1 MEKDDE
7 PPQPC
12 SLEDILNLE
21 NNSPAFGVTYEAL
34 DLIPEEG
41 VTLIYRGFHNIQ
53 MSLEIYKGLD
63 SDELLAVAYIS
74 GRDKR
79 FNSHHAEINMQVSP
93 KGFPEFV
100 ERAYN
105 NFRKSRNGAY
115 PELVDNLIIQFKDS
129 DEARKLRYSQ
139 ISPIEQ
145 ENFMKSYSSDY
156 ICSNK
161 ENPYAPNA
169 YSEPETK
176 KQKIEKILENLKN
189 LSNLAKNH

>member
-7 PPQPC
+7 PPQPS

-21 NNSPAFGVTYEAL
+21 NNSLAFGVTSEAL
-34 DLIPEEG
+34 NLIPEEG

-53 MSLEIYKGLD
+53 MSLEVYKKLN
-63 SDELLAVAYIS
+63 SDEILSVGYVS

-79 FNSHHAEINMQVSP
+79 FNSHHAEVNMQVSP
-93 KGFPEFV
+93 REFPEFM
-100 ERAYN
+100 EKAYN

-115 PELVDNLIIQFKDS
+115 PELVDNLVITFQDS
-129 DEARKLRYSQ
+129 DEARKMRYNQ
-139 ISPIEQ
+139 IPLVEQ
-145 ENFMKSYSSDY
+145 KKFMESYSSDY
-156 ICSNK
+156 ICSKK

-176 KQKIEKILENLKN
+176 EQKIEKILENLKT
-189 LSNLAKNH
+189 LSELAKNH